1 MKSQL
6 PKSRY
11 YKSLGRMSFAPSL
24 FCINEPV
31 IFGVPMVFN
40 PLMMLPLIIT
50 PMLLCTLSYFLMT
63 FNIIG
68 RPVLQIPWT
77 MPPLLNGYF
86 ATGGNIPAALWSG
99 VMIIISTIIYYP
111 FFRLMEK
118 KQLALEEA
126 GIPVNAAQV
135 SA

>member
-1 MKSQL
+1 MMKFIESRLVPCLVKVGDNVILVAVRNGVTLTL
-6 PKSRY
+6 P
-11 YKSLGRMSFAPSL
+11 F
-24 FCINEPV
+24 
-31 IFGVPMVFN
+31 
-40 PLMMLPLIIT
+40 IIT

-118 KQLALEEA
+118 KQLVLEESA
-126 GIPVNAAQV
+126 SSVNAAQV

>member
-1 MKSQL
+1 MMKFIE
-6 PKSRY
+6 SRLVPCLV
-11 YKSLGRMSFAPSL
+11 KVGD
-24 FCINEPV
+24 NV
-31 IFGVPMVFN
+31 ILVAVRNGVT
-40 PLMMLPLIIT
+40 LTLPLIIT

-118 KQLALEEA
+118 KQLAQEEA
-126 GIPVNAAQV
+126 AVPVNAAQV

>member
-1 MKSQL
+1 MMKFIE
-6 PKSRY
+6 SRLVPCLV
-11 YKSLGRMSFAPSL
+11 KVGD
-24 FCINEPV
+24 NV
-31 IFGVPMVFN
+31 ILVAVRNGVT
-40 PLMMLPLIIT
+40 LTLPLIIT

-118 KQLALEEA
+118 KQLVLEESA
-126 GIPVNAAQV
+126 SSVNAAQV